1 MQDTKVFSTVR
12 QVSITIK
19 LNHFDEDFL
28 NKDHLYKEKYM
39 SLMLTNIIENINKRK
54 RWVVKIL
61 GKNYFNLKK
70 QNLY

>member
-28 NKDHLYKEKYM
+28 NKEKYM

>member
-1 MQDTKVFSTVR
+1 MMQDTKVFSTVR

-28 NKDHLYKEKYM
+28 NKEKYM